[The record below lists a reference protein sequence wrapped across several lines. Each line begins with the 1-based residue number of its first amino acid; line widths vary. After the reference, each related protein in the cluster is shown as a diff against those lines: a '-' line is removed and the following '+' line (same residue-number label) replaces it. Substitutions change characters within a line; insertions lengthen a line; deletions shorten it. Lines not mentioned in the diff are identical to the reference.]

1 MLELFRSRD
10 KIVFNRI
17 LIKGLVGLLAFLFIL
32 LFVKEYFGTPWIG
45 GWGSHVAMMISFAS
59 FIGALALYKS
69 TTESDK
75 KKPDSMSKFFFW
87 GIRVIIVILL
97 GLGAFGVMMVFETS
111 AGDGAVFKAIALGIV
126 TLWACIFLSYFI
138 WAVYYYNINMG
149 LTDEEWNKIYQA
161 KEDKRQGNFYNEDD
175 IEAEPESNPYKD
187 ETFGMPNGTVRGMIA
202 FSLLFGAIALLVA
215 SFGMTNEIDSSSL
228 FWDQYEFFKTAFLM
242 MIAFYFGSRSL
253 QYLRPNGAPVPVGKN
268 GGSPASQPSQTS
280 MADQVKREMDEPSSI
295 GADDPMKVTTEESP
309 KEEKPT
315 KEDFA
320 AVDPMKG

>member
-17 LIKGLVGLLAFLFIL
+17 LLQGVVTLFAFVFAFLFI
-32 LFVKEYFGTPWIG
+32 KEYLGNPWIG
-45 GWGSHVAMMISFAS
+45 GWGSHVVVILSFALFVS
-59 FIGALALYKS
+59 ALALYKS
-69 TTESDK
+69 TTESNK

-87 GIRVIIVILL
+87 GIRIIILVL
-97 GLGAFGVMMVFETS
+97 LALGAFGVMMVFETNT
-111 AGDGAVFKAIALGIV
+111 GDSAVFKAIALGIV

-138 WAVYYYNINMG
+138 WAVYYYNINLG

-161 KEDKRQGNFYNEDD
+161 KEDKREGNFYNEDD
-175 IEAEPESNPYKD
+175 IDSEPQYNPYKD

-202 FSLLFGAIALLVA
+202 FSLLFGSIALLVV

-253 QYLRPNGAPVPVGKN
+253 QYLRPNGAPTPVGN
-268 GGSPASQPSQTS
+268 GTGSATNKPAQPAMSE
-280 MADQVKREMDEPSSI
+280 QVKSEMKIPSPL
-295 GADDPMKVTTEESP
+295 GADDPMKPAEEP
-309 KEEKPT
+309 KEEPEESK
-315 KEDFA
+315 KEDFST
-320 AVDPMKG
+320 VDPMKG